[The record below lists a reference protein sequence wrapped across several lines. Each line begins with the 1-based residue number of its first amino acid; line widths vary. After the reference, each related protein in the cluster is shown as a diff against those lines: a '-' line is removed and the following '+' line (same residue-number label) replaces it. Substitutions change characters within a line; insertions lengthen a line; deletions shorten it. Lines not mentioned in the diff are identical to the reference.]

1 MNLNILLRAIYDE
14 NFPKLDKFIIT
25 IKDRFSPSK
34 EKKIKCS
41 LIKEVKKNYIILKT
55 ETIIPSHR
63 IIKIEKIK
71 N

>member
-14 NFPKLDKFIIT
+14 KFPKLDKFILT
-25 IKDRFSPSK
+25 IKDRFDPSGK
-34 EKKIKCS
+34 KKIKGS
-41 LIKEVKKNYIILKT
+41 LIQEVKKNYIMLKT
-55 ETIIPSHR
+55 GTLIPSHR